1 MKKTLAVF
9 AILSF
14 LLVQARAFELIDYY
28 TGAWWETSAPKGF
41 TRSAGE
47 ISLYFYDDY
56 VVSVDLYY
64 NGAVVNMGSGTF
76 TAINSNYWKI
86 TFTTTNNVQFV
97 GTVKKGFAKGTSK
110 TIPPSAYRGQW
121 QAN

>member
-1 MKKTLAVF
+1 MRKIFAVAF
-9 AILSF
+9 V
-14 LLVQARAFELIDYY
+14 LLFMACQTRAFELVSYY
-28 TGAWWETSAPKGF
+28 TGAWWETSAPRGF

-47 ISLYFYDDY
+47 IDLYFYDDQF
-56 VVSVDLYY
+56 VTADLYY
-64 NGAVVNMGSGTF
+64 NGALVNMGSGTF
-76 TAINSNYWKI
+76 TVINSNFWKV

-97 GTVKKGFAKGTSK
+97 GTVRNSFAKGTSK

>member
-1 MKKTLAVF
+1 MRKSLAVAF
-9 AILSF
+9 ILLF
-14 LLVQARAFELIDYY
+14 MAFQTLAFELMSYY

-47 ISLYFYDDY
+47 IDLYFYDDQ
-56 VVSVDLYY
+56 VVTADLYY
-64 NGAVVNMGSGTF
+64 NGALVNMGTGTF
-76 TAINSNYWKI
+76 TIISSNFWKV

-97 GTVKKGFAKGTSK
+97 GTVRNSFAKGTSK

>member
-1 MKKTLAVF
+1 MRKSLAVAF
-9 AILSF
+9 V
-14 LLVQARAFELIDYY
+14 LVFMAFQTRAFELVSYY
-28 TGAWWETSAPKGF
+28 TGAWWETSAPRGF

-47 ISLYFYDDY
+47 IDLYFYDNQ
-56 VVSVDLYY
+56 VVNADLYY
-64 NGAVVNMGSGTF
+64 NGALVNTGSGTF
-76 TAINSNYWKI
+76 TVISSNFWKV

-97 GTVKKGFAKGTSK
+97 GTVRNSFAKGTSK